1 MCDDPEVEAAGEA
14 AAAPRAMTVE
24 RTISDGGL
32 RLREA
37 YQQISN
43 LELSLVQV
51 SGSTLRADP
60 MRLLKSNWVQNCT
73 TCNPMTA

>member
-1 MCDDPEVEAAGEA
+1 MGVYVDAGVEGGFEE
-14 AAAPRAMTVE
+14 AAAPRAMTVERTVE

-51 SGSTLRADP
+51 SIRSIQYT
-60 MRLLKSNWVQNCT
+60 V
-73 TCNPMTA
+73 